1 MLNNSI
7 VLLFKIP
14 CTNTHNPL
22 EPDERHADQM
32 TSQYSKDSRCNC
44 VVQTQYLSFKPLS
57 SDKSPL
63 RFDFGLCSC
72 DVWPRGIKSCLIRL
86 VNPLPGVLFGVSHL
100 LHNSKM
106 RNMHVYQNKGQMQ
119 WILGKIYNLNN
130 I

>member
-7 VLLFKIP
+7 VLLFKIRCP
-14 CTNTHNPL
+14 NTHNPL

-63 RFDFGLCSC
+63 GFDFGLCSC
-72 DVWPRGIKSCLIRL
+72 DV
-86 VNPLPGVLFGVSHL
+86 
-100 LHNSKM
+100 
-106 RNMHVYQNKGQMQ
+106 
-119 WILGKIYNLNN
+119 
-130 I
+130 

>member
-72 DVWPRGIKSCLIRL
+72 DV
-86 VNPLPGVLFGVSHL
+86 
-100 LHNSKM
+100 
-106 RNMHVYQNKGQMQ
+106 
-119 WILGKIYNLNN
+119 
-130 I
+130 